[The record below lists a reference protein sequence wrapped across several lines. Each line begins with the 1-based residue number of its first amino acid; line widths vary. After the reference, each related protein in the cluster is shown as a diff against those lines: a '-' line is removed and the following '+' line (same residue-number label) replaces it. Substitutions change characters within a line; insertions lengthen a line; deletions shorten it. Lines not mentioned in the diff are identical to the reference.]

1 MANKLF
7 VWESGKPLEK
17 ISKIELY
24 NLDDEILEK
33 NNIADKHPEIIQEIE
48 DIMKKEHKPAA
59 LERFKMDAL
68 GDVIQE

>member
-1 MANKLF
+1 L
-7 VWESGKPLEK
+7 GKWKAIRKNIKKGNLE
-17 ISKIELY
+17 IELY
-24 NLDDEILEK
+24 NLDDDILEK